1 MYTFF
6 DDLKSYKYKPFMI
19 LATSDLFFYERLEK
33 RVKSRF
39 TFNAF
44 YFDVNTNHIER
55 YFIKLVNETEEL
67 KNNILI

>member
-1 MYTFF
+1 
-6 DDLKSYKYKPFMI
+6 MI

-44 YFDVNTNHIER
+44 YFDIDVNHIDL
-55 YFIKLVNETEEL
+55 YFKTLSN
-67 KNNILI
+67 

>member
-1 MYTFF
+1 
-6 DDLKSYKYKPFMI
+6 MI

-44 YFDVNTNHIER
+44 YFDVNTNHTKL
-55 YFIKLVNETEEL
+55 YFKTLVNNSDEL
-67 KNNILI
+67 KNKVLI